1 MIRHAV
7 KFGIHLKNFIGEV
20 VRIRGARKEPSSDE
34 LPPTVGDVLINKPAS
49 PVIIYRITLRR
60 FVITTVLCAAVS
72 VTTTGLIAVRFFCL
86 NAL

>member
-1 MIRHAV
+1 MIRGVA
-7 KFGIHLKNFIGEV
+7 KFGIHLKNFIGEA

-34 LPPTVGDVLINKPAS
+34 LPPTAGDVSINKPAS

-60 FVITTVLCAAVS
+60 FVFTMEPRAAVS